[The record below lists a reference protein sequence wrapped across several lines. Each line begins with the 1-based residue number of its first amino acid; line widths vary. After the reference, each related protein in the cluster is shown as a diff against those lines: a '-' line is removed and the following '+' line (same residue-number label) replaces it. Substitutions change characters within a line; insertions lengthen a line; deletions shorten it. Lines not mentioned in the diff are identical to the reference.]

1 MPLRFHSAANN
12 PLLDLVQIERDP
24 AESPPASGSVPAGTF
39 SLPLAEQICTA
50 VGHSDQFGGSSFPPF
65 SSGDVVASRCCLLL
79 LRLNR
84 AYHMYS
90 APIVAP

>member
-1 MPLRFHSAANN
+1 MPLRFHSTANN
-12 PLLDLVQIERDP
+12 PLLDLVQIELDP
-24 AESPPASGSVPAGTF
+24 AESPPVSGSVPAGTF

-50 VGHSDQFGGSSFPPF
+50 VGHSDQLEDFSSPF

-79 LRLNR
+79 LRLSR